1 MTAEGIGFYTYA
13 FFYILQEENS
23 NRASMKSSVFK
34 LLSLIILFTCVQSAL
49 SQSWRSE
56 VRLLLNE
63 GIAQAKES
71 PETAIQSVL
80 EAFEIAKAQK
90 DNWTISNVKSTMGY
104 ISNIQRDYSAA
115 FINYTEALEFLNKAD
130 TTDYANLMAIH
141 ENLALIHK
149 KYKSYDQSIFHYLE
163 AANTAITY
171 SENFPGLMEKRG
183 HSKLLIELPYRQA
196 LAYRDKGDYKSAGK
210 ILIGIW
216 KKSEDD
222 SNVISYAKVLNQLG
236 LIQKRA
242 GDIKEAEYYFGM
254 VIGTKGVKPKM
265 KAIAMH
271 NMGAMFLAAEQYD
284 KAQSYFDRALEL
296 KKEHSNNRSQF
307 ITYLDMGELAY
318 TTGRIKEAADW
329 WEEGLRIF
337 DKVEGEPDLFEVYNW
352 LQKAYLQL
360 NPEKVLAFNEKY
372 ASLNKAW
379 RDEQQ
384 KQQAQNSLFALQS
397 EVNALK
403 LEKEEAYA
411 QKQLMKVYLPLA
423 IGVLVTVV
431 ALILIIIR
439 IRTVRRA
446 RADIKEAE
454 AIMERI
460 K

>member
-1 MTAEGIGFYTYA
+1 MREFVSKTLT
-13 FFYILQEENS
+13 
-23 NRASMKSSVFK
+23 V
-34 LLSLIILFTCVQSAL
+34 IILFAFTFAAN
-49 SQSWRSE
+49 SQTWRKDFKSH
-56 VRLLLNE
+56 LDQ
-63 GIAQAKES
+63 GIKLAKND
-71 PETAIQSVL
+71 PEKAVNHVL
-80 EAFEIAKAQK
+80 EAFELAKDHQHYWSVSLAK
-90 DNWTISNVKSTMGY
+90 NTMGY
-104 ISNIQRDYSAA
+104 ISNEQRDYAAA
-115 FINYTEALEFLNKAD
+115 FINYTEALEFIQKAD
-130 TTDYANLMAIH
+130 TLDLYNEMVIYKQ
-141 ENLALIHK
+141 LAKIQG
-149 KYKSYDQSIFHYLE
+149 KYKNYQDAIMLYQKSNEVAKAYVKQYPERAKSEGHLKYL
-163 AANTAITY
+163 ID
-171 SENFPGLMEKRG
+171 
-183 HSKLLIELPYRQA
+183 LPYYAA
-196 LAYRDKGDYKSAGK
+196 LLQRDKGDYEAAGK
-210 ILIGIW
+210 TLLGLW
-216 KKSEDD
+216 ERSEDQK
-222 SNVISYAKVLNQLG
+222 NVAAYARVLNQLG

-242 GDIKEAEYYFGM
+242 GDYEEAEQYFGM
-254 VIGTKGVKPKM
+254 VIGAEEVKPKM

-271 NMGAMFLAAEQYD
+271 NMGAMFLVAKQHD
-284 KAQSYFDRALEL
+284 KAQSYFGRALEL
-296 KKEHSNNRSQF
+296 KKEHSSKRSQF

-318 TTGRIKEAADW
+318 TTGRIKEAASW
-329 WEEGLRIF
+329 WEEGLKVF

-360 NPEKVLAFNEKY
+360 DPEKVLAFNEKY

-431 ALILIIIR
+431 ALILIVIR

>member
-1 MTAEGIGFYTYA
+1 MTARGIGFYTYA
-13 FFYILQEENS
+13 FFYIFQEENY
-23 NRASMKSSVFK
+23 NRTGMKSSVFK
-34 LLSLIILFTCVQSAL
+34 LLSLIILFTCGQVAL

-56 VRLLLNE
+56 VRSLLNE
-63 GIAQAKES
+63 GIASAKTS
-71 PETAIQSVL
+71 PEDAIESVL
-80 EAFEIAKAQK
+80 RAFEIAKKQE
-90 DNWTISNVKSTMGY
+90 DYWTISNVKSTMGY
-104 ISNIQRDYSAA
+104 ISIVQRDYPTA
-115 FINYTEALEFLNKAD
+115 FVNYTEGLEFIQKAD
-130 TTDYANLMAIH
+130 TTDLPNEMVINQ
-141 ENLALIHK
+141 NLARI
-149 KYKSYDQSIFHYLE
+149 YSRYGIYDQSALHYKRASILASIYKRE
-163 AANTAITY
+163 
-171 SENFPGLMEKRG
+171 FPEEFKD
-183 HSKLLIELPYRQA
+183 KEYEQLLIDLPYREA
-196 LAYRDKGDYKSAGK
+196 LAYRDDGDYSKAGK
-210 ILIGIW
+210 ILIDLW
-216 KKSEDD
+216 AQSEQNKDTAA
-222 SNVISYAKVLNQLG
+222 YAKVLNQLG

-242 GDIKEAEYYFGM
+242 GDIKEAEYYFGLI
-254 VIGTKGVKPKM
+254 IGTEGVRPKT

-271 NMGAMFLAAEQYD
+271 NMGAMFLVAKQYD
-284 KAQSYFDRALEL
+284 KAQSYFGRALEL
-296 KKEHSNNRSQF
+296 KKEHSSTRSQF

-318 TTGRIKEAADW
+318 TTGRIKEAAGW
-329 WEEGLRIF
+329 WEEGLKVF

-439 IRTVRRA
+439 IKTVRRA